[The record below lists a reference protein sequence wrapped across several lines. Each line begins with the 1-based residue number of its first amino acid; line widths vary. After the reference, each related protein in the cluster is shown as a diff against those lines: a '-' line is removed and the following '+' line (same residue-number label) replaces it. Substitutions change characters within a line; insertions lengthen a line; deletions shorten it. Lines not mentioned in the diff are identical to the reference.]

1 MSASGTILCQ
11 LISYLRLDYIL
22 CVTTLNPH
30 SRLPFFPFSGCLQNV
45 YIWTWHNK
53 TYWLTNPTSTHGL
66 TQVQWEILHSN
77 LGIYLEKQ
85 AKLLRA
91 STKLE
96 VMVKQHLHNV
106 TKLAINTVITS
117 DQVAY
122 LGKLIETTAHDSWWS
137 IFEGWSPQARQLL
150 NIFIHLLI
158 VLLIF
163 FILLTIFSTYIFC
176 FVRRMRLRYV
186 RSLILR

>member
-1 MSASGTILCQ
+1 MPCN
-11 LISYLRLDYIL
+11 LRLDYIL

-53 TYWLTNPTSTHGL
+53 TYWLTDQTSTHGL

-150 NIFIHLLI
+150 NIFIYLLI

-163 FILLTIFSTYIFC
+163 FILLTIFSSYIFC
-176 FVRRMRLRYV
+176 FVRRMHLRYV